1 MNREEIARRRLHN
14 QRLWG
19 PPCADVEDVAGRMAA
34 MQAQEL
40 AYAKWSVAQRAGKVL
55 STVDRALAEGTLL
68 RIHVLRPTWHF
79 VRAEDIRWILTL
91 SAPRVHALNA
101 YYYRQLELDA
111 ALFRKSR
118 KLLVKA
124 LRGGSHLERK
134 DLAVALAEAGIV
146 ASGPRLAYILMDA
159 ELEALICSGAVRG
172 KQQTYALVDERA
184 PRARALTRDEA
195 LSQLT
200 RRYFESR
207 GPATLKD
214 YVQWASLTVAEAKR
228 GLESVRSTLEHE
240 VVDDRTYWFA
250 DVPARR
256 APASPRIDLV
266 QIYDEYVMS
275 YGESR
280 DVLAPAQPPTGQA
293 AGPAAYLHGIL
304 LDGQVIG
311 RWRHAIEKGAV
322 AIETQLYRKLRR
334 PERDALD
341 DAVARYGKFMGAAA
355 SLR

>member
-1 MNREEIARRRLHN
+1 MSREEIARRRLHN

-19 PPCADVEDVAGRMAA
+19 PPCANVEDVVGRLAA

-40 AYAKWSVAQRAGKVL
+40 AYAKWSVAQRAGSVL
-55 STVDRALAEGTLL
+55 STVDRALSEGRIL

-79 VRAEDIRWILTL
+79 VRSEDIRWILAL

-101 YYYRQLELDA
+101 YYYRQLELDIA
-111 ALFRKSR
+111 VRRKSR

-124 LRGGSHLERK
+124 LGGGAHLERK

-172 KQQTYALVDERA
+172 KQQTYALVEERA
-184 PRARALTRDEA
+184 PRAKMLTRDEA
-195 LSQLT
+195 LSELT

-228 GLESVRSTLEHE
+228 GLESVRSAFAHE
-240 VVDDRTYWFA
+240 VVGDRSYWFA
-250 DVPARR
+250 DAPARR

-280 DVLAPAQPPTGQA
+280 DVLAPARSPA
-293 AGPAAYLHGIL
+293 AGSAGTAAYLHGIL
-304 LDGQVIG
+304 LDGQMIG
-311 RWRHAIEKGAV
+311 RWRHAIEKDAV

-334 PERDALD
+334 PEREALD
-341 DAVARYGKFMGAAA
+341 DAVARYGKFMGATVT
-355 SLR
+355 LR